1 MDLKTGSH
9 GKEAHSRKLKINTPM
24 MITTPREADSA
35 TKQERNTVDDIE
47 DNHSKAKPS
56 SSITLTPWSRLRD
69 PRIVRVS
76 RAFGGKDRHS
86 KVCTVKGLIR
96 DRRVRLSVP
105 TAIQLYD
112 LQERLGLNQ
121 PSKVVDWLLNA
132 AKHDIDELPP
142 LQMPLGNFGQNDRDH
157 DQVSLT
163 GTHGEVVDSSRFDT
177 KGGVPMI
184 NSTVR
189 WESSFGNM
197 DKSKEV
203 IAIAVDRGN
212 EEGENE
218 EAEVSANKFFP
229 TSNYHSSIPGLLN
242 NVVPYNSMYRWDP
255 SIFSLSH
262 FTPQPDDQDHP
273 PNFNVVPLPSLS
285 LPPGSQ
291 VLVCPTGTTQPYF
304 PSHEATDSVDFGS
317 KQINHFQMLSSS
329 TSQNPNFPSSM
340 KAFQLSMSPD
350 LRQYSQNSIGSR
362 SSDDDGFSPK

>member
-1 MDLKTGSH
+1 
-9 GKEAHSRKLKINTPM
+9 

-47 DNHSKAKPS
+47 NNHSKAKPS

-157 DQVSLT
+157 DRVSLT
-163 GTHGEVVDSSRFDT
+163 STHGVVVDSSRFDT

-184 NSTVR
+184 NSTTVR

-212 EEGENE
+212 EEGENGEGENIE
-218 EAEVSANKFFP
+218 EADASANKFFP

-329 TSQNPNFPSSM
+329 ASQNPNFPSSM
-340 KAFQLSMSPD
+340 KAFQL
-350 LRQYSQNSIGSR
+350 
-362 SSDDDGFSPK
+362 

>member
-1 MDLKTGSH
+1 
-9 GKEAHSRKLKINTPM
+9 M
-24 MITTPREADSA
+24 MITTPRDQADSA
-35 TKQERNTVDDIE
+35 TKVQERNTVDDIE
-47 DNHSKAKPS
+47 KNHSKAKPS
-56 SSITLTPWSRLRD
+56 CSITSTTPWSRLRD

-142 LQMPLGNFGQNDRDH
+142 LQMPIGNFGQNVHEHD

-163 GTHGEVVDSSRFDT
+163 STHGVVVDSSGFDT
-177 KGGVPMI
+177 KGGVEMI
-184 NSTVR
+184 NSSTAR

-203 IAIAVDRGN
+203 IAIAVDPGN
-212 EEGENE
+212 EEGENGEAGENEEEEEE
-218 EAEVSANKFFP
+218 EADVSANKFFP
-229 TSNYHSSIPGLLN
+229 RSNYHSSIPGLLN
-242 NVVPYNSMYRWDP
+242 NVVPYNPIYRWDP

-262 FTPQPDDQDHP
+262 FTPQPDDDQDHH

-285 LPPGSQ
+285 SLPPGSQ
-291 VLVCPTGTTQPYF
+291 VLVRPTPTGTTQPYF
-304 PSHEATDSVDFGS
+304 PSHEATDDSVDFGS
-317 KQINHFQMLSSS
+317 KQISHFQMLSSS
-329 TSQNPNFPSSM
+329 TSQNPTNNFPSSR

-350 LRQYSQNSIGSR
+350 LHRPLI
-362 SSDDDGFSPK
+362 FPK

>member
-1 MDLKTGSH
+1 
-9 GKEAHSRKLKINTPM
+9 M

-35 TKQERNTVDDIE
+35 AKQERNTVDDIE
-47 DNHSKAKPS
+47 NNHSKAKPS
-56 SSITLTPWSRLRD
+56 SSSITSTTPWSRLRD

-142 LQMPLGNFGQNDRDH
+142 LQMPLGNFGQNDHDHDH

-163 GTHGEVVDSSRFDT
+163 STHGLAVDSSRFDT
-177 KGGVPMI
+177 KGGVQMI
-184 NSTVR
+184 NGTVR

-203 IAIAVDRGN
+203 IAMAVDRGN
-212 EEGENE
+212 EEGENGEGENGEGANEE
-218 EAEVSANKFFP
+218 EADVSANKFFP
-229 TSNYHSSIPGLLN
+229 GSNYHSSIPGLLN
-242 NVVPYNSMYRWDP
+242 NVVPYSSMYRWDP

-262 FTPQPDDQDHP
+262 FTPQADDQDHP

-304 PSHEATDSVDFGS
+304 PSHEATGSVDFGP

-329 TSQNPNFPSSM
+329 TSQNPSFPSSM

-350 LRQYSQNSIGSR
+350 LHQYSQNSIGSR
-362 SSDDDGFSPK
+362 SSEDDGFSPK

>member
-1 MDLKTGSH
+1 MDLESGSH

-24 MITTPREADSA
+24 MITTPRDQADSA

-47 DNHSKAKPS
+47 KNHSKAKPS
-56 SSITLTPWSRLRD
+56 CSITSTTPWSRLRD

-76 RAFGGKDRHS
+76 RALGGKDRHS

-142 LQMPLGNFGQNDRDH
+142 LQMPLGNFGQNDHEHD

-163 GTHGEVVDSSRFDT
+163 STHGVVVDSSRFDT
-177 KGGVPMI
+177 KGGVEMI
-184 NSTVR
+184 NSSTTAR

-203 IAIAVDRGN
+203 IAIAVDPGN
-212 EEGENE
+212 EEGENGEAGENEEEE
-218 EAEVSANKFFP
+218 EADVSANKFFP
-229 TSNYHSSIPGLLN
+229 RSNYHSSIPGLLN
-242 NVVPYNSMYRWDP
+242 NVVPYNPIYRWDP

-262 FTPQPDDQDHP
+262 FTPQPDDHH
-273 PNFNVVPLPSLS
+273 PNFNVVPLMPSLSS

-304 PSHEATDSVDFGS
+304 PSHEATDHSVDFGQ

-329 TSQNPNFPSSM
+329 TTSQNPNNFPSSM

-350 LRQYSQNSIGSR
+350 LHH
-362 SSDDDGFSPK
+362 

>member
-1 MDLKTGSH
+1 
-9 GKEAHSRKLKINTPM
+9 

-35 TKQERNTVDDIE
+35 TKQERNTVDDDIE
-47 DNHSKAKPS
+47 NNHSKAKPS
-56 SSITLTPWSRLRD
+56 SSIALTPWSRLRD

-142 LQMPLGNFGQNDRDH
+142 LQMPLGNFGQNDHDLD

-163 GTHGEVVDSSRFDT
+163 STHGTSRFDT
-177 KGGVPMI
+177 KGGVQMI
-184 NSTVR
+184 NRTAR
-189 WESSFGNM
+189 RESSFGNM
-197 DKSKEV
+197 DKSKEA
-203 IAIAVDRGN
+203 IAIAVDPGN
-212 EEGENE
+212 DEGENE
-218 EAEVSANKFFP
+218 EEADASANKFFP
-229 TSNYHSSIPGLLN
+229 RSNYHSSIPGLFN

-262 FTPQPDDQDHP
+262 FTPQADDQDHP

-291 VLVCPTGTTQPYF
+291 VLVCPTGMTQPYF
-304 PSHEATDSVDFGS
+304 PSHEATDSVDFGP
-317 KQINHFQMLSSS
+317 KHINHFQMLSSS
-329 TSQNPNFPSSM
+329 TSQNPSLIPSSM
-340 KAFQLSMSPD
+340 KAFQLSMSND
-350 LRQYSQNSIGSR
+350 R
-362 SSDDDGFSPK
+362 SPPIFPK